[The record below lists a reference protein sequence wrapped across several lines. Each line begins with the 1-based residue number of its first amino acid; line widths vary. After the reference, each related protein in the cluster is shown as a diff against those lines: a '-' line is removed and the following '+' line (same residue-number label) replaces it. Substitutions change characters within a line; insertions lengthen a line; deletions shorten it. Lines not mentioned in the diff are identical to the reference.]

1 MPHILL
7 YEFLGSDQENDDG
20 KLDDCVLFC
29 TCVVIIIPF
38 TLLTCMLEP

>member
-7 YEFLGSDQENDDG
+7 YEFLGSDLENDDR

-29 TCVVIIIPF
+29 KRCV
-38 TLLTCMLEP
+38 